1 MQHIWFSSF
10 ESAFEAR
17 KGEGVTVA
25 IKKWGNSLALRIPKD
40 IAQTLHLEKNSTLD
54 LDIKDGALIVKPHGK
69 TLLESLVS
77 GINNDNVHTEVDT
90 GKAMG
95 NEEW

>member
-1 MQHIWFSSF
+1 MYIPKGHIM
-10 ESAFEAR
+10 
-17 KGEGVTVA
+17 TVA

-40 IAQTLHLEKNSTLD
+40 IARTLQIENNSMLELS
-54 LDIKDGALIVKPHGK
+54 IKDGALVIKPQHE

-77 GINNDNVHTEVDT
+77 GINSHNLHKEVNT
-90 GKAMG
+90 GQAVG

>member
-1 MQHIWFSSF
+1 M
-10 ESAFEAR
+10 
-17 KGEGVTVA
+17 TVA

-40 IAQTLHLEKNSTLD
+40 IAQTMDIENNSMLELNIKN
-54 LDIKDGALIVKPHGK
+54 GALVLSPTKT

-77 GINNDNVHTEVDT
+77 RIDANNLHTEVDT
-90 GKAMG
+90 GKVVG

>member
-1 MQHIWFSSF
+1 MYIQ
-10 ESAFEAR
+10 
-17 KGEGVTVA
+17 KGVMMTVA

-40 IAQTLHLEKNSTLD
+40 IAQTLHIENDSLLELN
-54 LDIKDGALIVKPHGK
+54 IKDGALVIEPQNE

-77 GINNDNVHTEVDT
+77 GINADNLHTVVDT
-90 GKAMG
+90 GKVVG

>member
-1 MQHIWFSSF
+1 M
-10 ESAFEAR
+10 
-17 KGEGVTVA
+17 TVA

-40 IAQTLHLEKNSTLD
+40 IAQTLHIENDSILELN
-54 LDIKDGALIVKPHGK
+54 IKDGALLLEPQNK

-77 GINNDNVHTEVDT
+77 GIDATNVHHEVDT
-90 GKAMG
+90 DKAVG

>member
-1 MQHIWFSSF
+1 M
-10 ESAFEAR
+10 
-17 KGEGVTVA
+17 TVA

-40 IAQTLHLEKNSTLD
+40 IAQTMDIENNSMLELHIKN
-54 LDIKDGALIVKPHGK
+54 GALVLSPTKA

-77 GINNDNVHTEVDT
+77 RIDANNLHTEVDT
-90 GKAMG
+90 GKVVG

>member
-1 MQHIWFSSF
+1 MYIQ
-10 ESAFEAR
+10 
-17 KGEGVTVA
+17 KGVMMTVA

-40 IAQTLHLEKNSTLD
+40 IAQTLHIENNSTLE
-54 LDIKDGALIVKPHGK
+54 LSIKDGALVIEPQNK

-77 GINNDNVHTEVDT
+77 RIDADNLHHIVDT
-90 GKAMG
+90 GKAVG